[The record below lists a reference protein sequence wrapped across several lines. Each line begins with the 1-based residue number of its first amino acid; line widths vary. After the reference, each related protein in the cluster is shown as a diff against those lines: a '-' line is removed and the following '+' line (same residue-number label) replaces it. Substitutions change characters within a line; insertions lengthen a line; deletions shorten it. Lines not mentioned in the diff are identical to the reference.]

1 VSRVVSKRFNPLPTE
16 VHVRSHEPKDS
27 LDQLMGSFGVKLHVA
42 KQRPAVD
49 QARAHLLG
57 FIELAAS

>member
-1 VSRVVSKRFNPLPTE
+1 
-16 VHVRSHEPKDS
+16 VRSHEPKDS
-27 LDQLMGSFGVKLHVA
+27 LDQLMGSFGVKLYVA